1 MNYVMEEVIY
11 VDISHFFPL
20 TLAFLSFFAT
30 SLMTPT
36 ATVCFISLTANLPS
50 GGNSEKA
57 STVIGLD
64 GIILTM
70 AASPDLMDFG
80 NSSVT
85 LPVLLSILFSISVNL
100 QAIWQVWQSRTGAYP
115 FMI

>member
-1 MNYVMEEVIY
+1 MKQDNLC
-11 VDISHFFPL
+11 ISLLSSFNVGL
-20 TLAFLSFFAT
+20 SVLLLDTLDE
-30 SLMTPT
+30 PT

-57 STVIGLD
+57 STTIGFD
-64 GIILTM
+64 GVILTI
-70 AASPDLMDFG
+70 AASPDLIDLG

-100 QAIWQVWQSRTGAYP
+100 QAIWQVWQSRTGA
-115 FMI
+115 